1 MDGMD
6 KETLKE
12 ILKPI
17 LKESIREVLLEEGL
31 LKMLSEVKANE
42 VKASVKKPTYSKEFV
57 KDVKPVAEAKDQK
70 QEEAHQK
77 MRNELKK
84 KGLLTN
90 KFDPFAGTKPL
101 TEAQA
106 VGNGMARDPQDE
118 GIDISGIM
126 DIAAGKWQAHLGG
139 KRK

>member
-6 KETLKE
+6 KETLKD

-31 LKMLSEVKANE
+31 LKMLSEVKATE
-42 VKASVKKPTYSKEFV
+42 VKQSVKKPTYSKEFI
-57 KDVKPVAEAKDQK
+57 KDVKPIAENVKTEQ
-70 QEEAHQK
+70 QEAHDR

-84 KGLLTN
+84 KGLITN
-90 KFDPFAGTKPL
+90 KFDPFAGTKAL

-106 VGNGMARDPQDE
+106 SGNGGADPQDP

>member
-1 MDGMD
+1 MEGMD
-6 KETLKE
+6 KETLKD

-31 LKMLSEVKANE
+31 LKMLSEVKATE
-42 VKASVKKPTYSKEFV
+42 VKQSAKKPTYSKEFI
-57 KDVKPVAEAKDQK
+57 KDVKPVTEVKNSE
-70 QEEAHQK
+70 QEESLQK
-77 MRNELKK
+77 VRNELKK

-90 KFDPFAGTKPL
+90 QFDPFAGTKPL

-106 VGNGMARDPQDE
+106 SGNSPARDPSDQ
-118 GIDISGIM
+118 GVDISGIM
-126 DIAAGKWQAHLGG
+126 NIAADKWQAHMGG

>member
-6 KETLKE
+6 KETLKD

-31 LKMLSEVKANE
+31 LKMLSEVKATE
-42 VKASVKKPTYSKEFV
+42 VKQSVKKPTYSKEFV
-57 KDVKPVAEAKDQK
+57 KDVKPVNETKNSE
-70 QEEAHQK
+70 QEENLQRV
-77 MRNELKK
+77 RNELKK

-101 TEAQA
+101 TESQA
-106 VGNGMARDPQDE
+106 KGNGIGRDPEDQ

-126 DIAAGKWQAHLGG
+126 DIAAGKWQAHMGG

>member
-6 KETLKE
+6 KETLKD

-31 LKMLSEVKANE
+31 LKMLSEVKATE
-42 VKASVKKPTYSKEFV
+42 VKQAVKKPTYSKEFV
-57 KDVKPVAEAKDQK
+57 KDVKPITETRNSEQ
-70 QEEAHQK
+70 QENIQRV
-77 MRNELKK
+77 RNELKK

-90 KFDPFAGTKPL
+90 KFDPFAGTTPL

-106 VGNGMARDPQDE
+106 AGNGVGRDPEDK
-118 GIDISGIM
+118 GVDISGIM
-126 DIAAGKWQAHLGG
+126 SIAADKWQAHLGG